1 MGPFSVGRTGSAL
14 GGCGVTSTGADNKG
28 VTKTQMGISK
38 MSSFIFKMIFLQ
50 KDSIFFFLKI
60 EMWDS

>member
-38 MSSFIFKMIFLQ
+38 MSSFIFKVTYKMIFLQ
-50 KDSIFFFLKI
+50 KDSIFFFF
-60 EMWDS
+60 EN